1 MEAVGE
7 AGSILLNVNGRI
19 TFIQSVETENGE
31 SSVLSRVT
39 AQKNIELQSSDTIEF
54 ADDVTAGVDFTV
66 NAKNIIADKQ
76 LTAGIYRPT
85 SATDDGVEPEP
96 VVNAAAKM
104 TLTAA
109 DTITNAGAVSSEGSL
124 TTTAGLFTNSGSV
137 SAASITVSGKDVI
150 NQGSIDQSGTGVTT
164 VVLSGAFSNTAA
176 SSGQNSILRTSGDLK
191 LTAQEIVNA
200 GNSIILSS
208 QAAEVTAADIS
219 NENSTISAQNGNL
232 TITADNLKNDG
243 GFLKARQAF
252 SLSSKQ
258 NSLTGTIDAGTD
270 LDITNTDN
278 GSLAL
283 AKNAVLRAGGDIS
296 VVAGVIDNAG
306 VLLAQNDIIFTAG
319 SAANQTTGRISAQKN
334 VDLPDNFTNEGTL
347 TGSNVVDIPPEQP
360 DKIPQFTAPDTG
372 VSTDKAAASDFVKIE
387 ADKNAATEYKPIVEK
402 TNSGIDIVQIAS
414 ANSDGVS
421 RNLYTWFERQ

>member
-1 MEAVGE
+1 M
-7 AGSILLNVNGRI
+7 
-19 TFIQSVETENGE
+19 
-31 SSVLSRVT
+31 
-39 AQKNIELQSSDTIEF
+39 
-54 ADDVTAGVDFTV
+54 
-66 NAKNIIADKQ
+66 
-76 LTAGIYRPT
+76 
-85 SATDDGVEPEP
+85 
-96 VVNAAAKM
+96 
-104 TLTAA
+104 
-109 DTITNAGAVSSEGSL
+109 
-124 TTTAGLFTNSGSV
+124 
-137 SAASITVSGKDVI
+137 
-150 NQGSIDQSGTGVTT
+150 TT

-306 VLLAQNDIIFTAG
+306 VLLAQNDIIFT
-319 SAANQTTGRISAQKN
+319 GRQRC
-334 VDLPDNFTNEGTL
+334 
-347 TGSNVVDIPPEQP
+347 QP
-360 DKIPQFTAPDTG
+360 DHR
-372 VSTDKAAASDFVKIE
+372 TDFC
-387 ADKNAATEYKPIVEK
+387 TEKCR
-402 TNSGIDIVQIAS
+402 S
-414 ANSDGVS
+414 AG
-421 RNLYTWFERQ
+421 